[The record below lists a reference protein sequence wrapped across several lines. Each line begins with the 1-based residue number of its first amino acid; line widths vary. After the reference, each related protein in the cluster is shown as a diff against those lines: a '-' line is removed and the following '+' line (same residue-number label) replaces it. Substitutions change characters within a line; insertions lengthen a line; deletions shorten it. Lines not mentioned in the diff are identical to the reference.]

1 MKKLIIIACC
11 MLVGC
16 GKFRDGSVVV
26 QIADTEG
33 GCTYTTRYY
42 YLNANGFTEAV
53 VKASCGKFQ
62 IGDTLYLTKTK

>member
-16 GKFRDGSVVV
+16 DTFRDGSVVV
-26 QIADTEG
+26 QIADTKG

-42 YLNANGFTEAV
+42 NSDGFTESLI
-53 VKASCGKFQ
+53 KAPCGKFQ